1 MIQDGKS
8 NNLHWVEARGGALPH
23 AAIKVTLRFLQK
35 IIFYLSNN
43 LYFILQKMIFCIFQ
57 KTGHERN
64 GDPLFVAR
72 AKVAGGH
79 WAVGGFLQFLVFTFG
94 WNSFSRETQSED
106 GVCSSAVWRQGE
118 YSSDLFPTRPSSYL
132 FPAHFEVKNI
142 TLKSANKKYN
152 CFPCNKTS

>member
-23 AAIKVTLRFLQK
+23 AAIKVTQQCLQKIILYLSKYFILQKINISSFIFQNIIFNFSNNNFFYLLKFNLLSFKIHSFIFQK
-35 IIFYLSNN
+35 IIFY
-43 LYFILQKMIFCIFQ
+43 IFQ

-94 WNSFSRETQSED
+94 
-106 GVCSSAVWRQGE
+106 
-118 YSSDLFPTRPSSYL
+118 
-132 FPAHFEVKNI
+132 
-142 TLKSANKKYN
+142 
-152 CFPCNKTS
+152 

>member
-23 AAIKVTLRFLQK
+23 AAIKVTLRFLEK

-43 LYFILQKMIFCIFQ
+43 LYFIVQKMIFCIFQ

-94 WNSFSRETQSED
+94 
-106 GVCSSAVWRQGE
+106 
-118 YSSDLFPTRPSSYL
+118 
-132 FPAHFEVKNI
+132 
-142 TLKSANKKYN
+142 
-152 CFPCNKTS
+152 